1 MEVFSDSDHAGDLDE
16 RRSTTGIVIKIRG
29 ITVLAKSRKQ
39 RLTAK
44 SSTQA
49 EIIAMS
55 DAVEESIWVKN
66 LLLELDQKQTMVT
79 LQADNQPGISTVQ
92 NAKISKGNKHIAVRY
107 YFIKDY
113 VKQKELEIKYVP
125 TKENVAD
132 IMTKALTKKTFAI
145 YAINETNRN
154 NEQPR

>member
-1 MEVFSDSDHAGDLDE
+1 M
-16 RRSTTGIVIKIRG
+16 
-29 ITVLAKSRKQ
+29 LAKSRKQ

-66 LLLELDQKQTMVT
+66 LLAELNEETMVT

-92 NAKISKGNKHIAVRY
+92 NAKISRGNKHIAVRY

-113 VKQKELEIKYVP
+113 VKERELKIEYVP

-132 IMTKALTKKTFAI
+132 IMTKALTKKTFE
-145 YAINETNRN
+145 YLRSKLL
-154 NEQPR
+154 